1 MEGVVKGLIAERGAL
16 LETTGALIQGVWG
29 NDEIDQGPLMLAT
42 SGPKDE
48 LLPEMVDVSM
58 RGMILLAGHISQP
71 ETLKAIQRGAIRGVI
86 TASITSNLVPIAS
99 QAGYPILILDGFGKI
114 TLNSYAFRILAG
126 NANREVSVNASNWD
140 RYTTSRPEVIIPLPS
155 TDVVDVPKTSAVF
168 SPGVSVRIIKNPLAG
183 EVGKLIA
190 LRTEQTPLVNGLRVP
205 SAVISLENG
214 DQTIVPLVNL
224 DVIV

>member
-1 MEGVVKGLIAERGAL
+1 
-16 LETTGALIQGVWG
+16 
-29 NDEIDQGPLMLAT
+29 
-42 SGPKDE
+42 
-48 LLPEMVDVSM
+48 
-58 RGMILLAGHISQP
+58 MIIS
-71 ETLKAIQRGAIRGVI
+71 
-86 TASITSNLVPIAS
+86 
-99 QAGYPILILDGFGKI
+99 
-114 TLNSYAFRILAG
+114 
-126 NANREVSVNASNWD
+126 
-140 RYTTSRPEVIIPLPS
+140 LPS